1 MNILE
6 NWKLS
11 WGYCLTMVKTVTK
24 KEAEQLINDTVS
36 KTVNELL
43 KQKMI
48 KKSDMNTYQKTEQLL
63 YNYNNFKE
71 VVKDK
76 QEMIEQIKQVGIS
89 KTSCSFLPM
98 PQDTGFKY
106 IPSEQEKNDAA
117 IAELESSIAVTSNFI
132 KLIDNA
138 LKTIKG
144 DPYYEVIEKC
154 YFEGK
159 KHYVVSKEWAT
170 PINETTVGRNKN
182 RLVKKLSIYLFSDDV
197 IKELYT

>member
-1 MNILE
+1 M
-6 NWKLS
+6 
-11 WGYCLTMVKTVTK
+11 TKTISK
-24 KEAEQLINDTVS
+24 KEVEKLIDDTIS

>member
-11 WGYCLTMVKTVTK
+11 WGYCLTMVKTITK

-138 LKTIKG
+138 LKTIK
-144 DPYYEVIEKC
+144 DDTYYKVIEEC
-154 YFEGK
+154 YFDGK
-159 KHYVVSKEWAT
+159 KHSAVANEWVT
-170 PINETTVGRNKN
+170 PIDETTIGRNKN
-182 RLVKKLSIYLFSDDV
+182 RLIKKLSIYLFSDDV
-197 IKELYT
+197 IKELYL

>member
-1 MNILE
+1 MA
-6 NWKLS
+6 K
-11 WGYCLTMVKTVTK
+11 K
-24 KEAEQLINDTVS
+24 KEIEKLIDDTVS

-48 KKSDMNTYQKTEQLL
+48 KKKWYEYISKNRAAL

-138 LKTIKG
+138 LKTIKD
-144 DPYYEVIEKC
+144 DPYYKVIEEC
-154 YFEGK
+154 YFDGK
-159 KHYVVSKEWAT
+159 KHSAVANEWVT
-170 PINETTVGRNKN
+170 PIDETTIGRNKN
-182 RLVKKLSIYLFSDDV
+182 RLIKKLSIYLFSDDV
-197 IKELYT
+197 IKELYL

>member
-6 NWKLS
+6 NWRLS
-11 WGYCLTMVKTVTK
+11 WGYCLIMAKK
-24 KEAEQLINDTVS
+24 KEIEKLIDDTVS

-144 DPYYEVIEKC
+144 DPYYKVIEEC
-154 YFEGK
+154 YFNGK
-159 KHYVVSKEWAT
+159 KYSTVANEWAF
-170 PINETTVGRNKN
+170 PISDVAIGKNKN

-197 IKELYT
+197 IKELYS

>member
-138 LKTIKG
+138 LKTIKS
-144 DPYYEVIEKC
+144 DSYYEVIEKC